1 MKRFDDIIIATDL
14 DGTFLG
20 KNSRVVPENIEAI
33 NYFKEHGGHITFST
47 GRSAGA
53 LRRVCPEAWEI
64 ANICGILTNG
74 SVLYDFKTQ
83 SVYDELFMPYQET
96 VSLLK
101 DTLEKFPD
109 AGVRVGRGENYLIT
123 NSTPYLENEI
133 KRFASITTHLSIDEL
148 PRDINKYVYVAPSE
162 VLAPLKAYLDTQSLP
177 SFAIFHSSPVLLEV
191 CNVNATKGKRIP
203 QLKSLVSHPAPVVYA
218 VGDYNNDI
226 DMLKCADVAACPDNA
241 GPEVKEICSVHL
253 CHHDQGAIADLI
265 YKL

>member
-20 KNSRVVPENIEAI
+20 KDSRVVPENLDAI
-33 NYFKEHGGHITFST
+33 RYFKEHGGHITFST

-53 LRRVCPEAWEI
+53 LKRVCPEAWEI

-74 SVLYDFKTQ
+74 SVLYDFQTQ
-83 SVYDELFMPYQET
+83 SVYDELLMPFDVT

-101 DTLEKFPD
+101 DALDKFPNV
-109 AGVRVGRGENYLIT
+109 GVRVGRGETYLVT
-123 NSTPYLENEI
+123 NRTPFLEHEI
-133 KRFASITTHLSIDEL
+133 RKLLSITTFMSIDEL
-148 PRDINKYVYVAPSE
+148 PRDFNKFVFVASPE
-162 VLAPLKAYLDTQSLP
+162 ELAPLKAYLDTLHLP
-177 SFAIFHSSPVLLEV
+177 ELAIFHSSPILLEV

-203 QLKSLVSHPAPVVYA
+203 QLKTLVSHPSPVVYA

-241 GPEVKEICSVHL
+241 VPEVKNICSVHL